1 MSTPEEALQTPV
13 LPELDACLAQAGL
26 RRTRATLAVVGLFAR
41 QPGWWAAHADV
52 EQAMMGM
59 GLEVNRVT
67 LYRLLDRLAHAG
79 LLNRRADDP
88 TRTWR
93 FTLSPGIVPHAAL
106 PATAEPQ
113 GGEVVPR
120 FECDACHCQFDLVDA
135 SPPTQAVAQQ
145 LLQALASLGHH
156 GQRVDLAVHGTCA
169 ECAHPDEG
177 SKA

>member
-1 MSTPEEALQTPV
+1 MTTPDESLQTPV

-52 EQAMMGM
+52 EQAMAGM

-79 LLNRRADDP
+79 LLIRRADDP

-93 FTLSPGIVPHAAL
+93 FTLSPGIL
-106 PATAEPQ
+106 PPVSVADAQEPGSSQ
-113 GGEVVPR
+113 VVPR

-135 SPPTQAVAQQ
+135 RSPTQAVAQQ

-169 ECAHPDEG
+169 ECAHPDG
-177 SKA
+177 GTTS